1 MKKTFSLTICIALFA
16 LLSCEKQPVDNIN
29 GQNNS
34 TIVFNLSATHPGG
47 ADTKAAIKD
56 DWEDGDAIFVFF
68 SGATVPKYLKMTYD
82 HTATPKWTSTE
93 YSGDSATP
101 GALSDISASGTMR
114 AVFLPFGSTATVTN
128 DGYGNYKF
136 NTAACSYYLTATASY
151 TMVGS
156 EITGNFAMALP
167 DGFMLFYYQDA
178 AAADDMAE
186 LSVTDFHPTAIAGI
200 APSSLDITE
209 TQLVE
214 GAAMTGFA
222 YKGGYLFSGRYK
234 AASWNTSTTFNLL
247 ISKGLALMEAQ
258 TATTSINPVA
268 GNSRTV
274 NITTLSSAGA
284 TDWAPSTK
292 LMIEDLGLTAKWAN
306 RNLGATDAD
315 PCGDYY
321 AWGELAPYYDDG
333 YSQAPTGEME
343 GSGNDY
349 KWKAGK
355 TAGYDWASYSLA
367 NGAYNKL
374 TKYCNNPDLGNGNYT
389 DTRVVLEAEDDVAQ
403 QSGTLI
409 GSGWRMPTIDDF
421 IALNETKTNG
431 ALNWTWCDG
440 SGTQY
445 RGSTVKGWR
454 IVNPYT
460 NATLF
465 LPAAGMRG
473 GVSLSNVGSYGNYW
487 SSSLYAS
494 DPSSARFFYF
504 TSTGVSRSYYPRYN
518 GLSVRPVRN

>member
-1 MKKTFSLTICIALFA
+1 MRKTLFLTICAAFFV
-16 LLSCEKQPVDNIN
+16 LLSCEKQPVDNTG

-34 TIVFNLSATHPGG
+34 PIVFNLSATHPGG
-47 ADTKAAIKD
+47 ADTKAAIKA

-68 SGATVPKYLKMTYD
+68 SGATVPNYLKMTYNSA
-82 HTATPKWTSTE
+82 TTPKWTSTE
-93 YSGDSATP
+93 YSGDTATP
-101 GALSDISASGTMR
+101 GALSGIPASGTMR
-114 AVFLPFGSTATVTN
+114 AVYLPFGSNAAAIN
-128 DGYGNYKF
+128 YYGNFLF
-136 NTAACSYYLTATASY
+136 NIAACSYYFTATASY

-156 EITGNFAMALP
+156 EITGNFTMALP

-186 LSVTDFHPTAIAGI
+186 LSVTDFLPTAIVGI
-200 APSSLDITE
+200 NPSSLDISE
-209 TQLVE
+209 AQLSE
-214 GAAMTGFA
+214 GSAMTGFA
-222 YKGGYLFSGRYK
+222 YNGGYLFSGRYK
-234 AASWNTSTTFNLL
+234 TSSWNTTTTFDLL
-247 ISKGLALMEAQ
+247 MSKGLAQMEAQ

-268 GNSRTV
+268 GNSRTI
-274 NITTLSSAGA
+274 NITTLSAAGA
-284 TDWAPSTK
+284 TNWTTSSKP
-292 LMIEDLGLTAKWAN
+292 MIVDLSLTVKWAN
-306 RNLGATDAD
+306 RNLGATDTD
-315 PCGDYY
+315 LFGDYY
-321 AWGELAPYYDDG
+321 AWGELAPYYQDG
-333 YSQAPTGEME
+333 YSQEPTAL
-343 GSGNDY
+343 
-349 KWKAGK
+349 WRTGK
-355 TAGYDWASYSLA
+355 TGGYVWGSYSLA
-367 NGAYNKL
+367 NGAQNKL
-374 TKYCNNPDLGNGNYT
+374 TKYCNNSDLGNGGYT
-389 DTRVVLEAEDDVAQ
+389 DSRVVLETEDDVAQ
-403 QSGTLI
+403 QSAALI

-518 GLSVRPVRN
+518 GLSVRPVRD